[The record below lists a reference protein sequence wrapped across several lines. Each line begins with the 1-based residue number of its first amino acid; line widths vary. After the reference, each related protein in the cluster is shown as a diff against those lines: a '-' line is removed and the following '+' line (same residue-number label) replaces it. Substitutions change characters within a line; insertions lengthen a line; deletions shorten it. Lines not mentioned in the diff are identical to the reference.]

1 MGILSFLV
9 ELIKSTIATSCVS
22 TQVAYLDTPRHMFM
36 RKSTYD
42 GLQLNWFW
50 VFCRCSYESKIF
62 QDLSV
67 Q

>member
-22 TQVAYLDTPRHMFM
+22 TQVTYLDTPRHMFM

-42 GLQLNWFW
+42 GLQLN
-50 VFCRCSYESKIF
+50 
-62 QDLSV
+62 
-67 Q
+67 